1 MKWWKMGQIER
12 NSEGKG
18 NNAMVETPNQWV
30 NWGFRQNNLSL

>member
-18 NNAMVETPNQWV
+18 NNAMVETPN
-30 NWGFRQNNLSL
+30 G